1 MMQTSVLKTVLQQW
15 PPQYDKSYLPED
27 KEKYWYKEIETA
39 SKEELNDIILFKI
52 KNVVHYAY
60 EHSPFYQRKWNK
72 IGLHPSDIN
81 SLKDF
86 EQIPITTK
94 AEVREDLEEHPP
106 FGSNV
111 CVPYTEVHRI
121 HGTSGT
127 TGKPTVFSFGKD
139 DWERIAHQ
147 HARIMWSFGMRPSD
161 LVFIASPLSLYIGSW
176 GALIGAERLGAKTF
190 PFGAGQT
197 GQTEKAV
204 SWLKEVKP
212 TVFYGTPSYALYLA
226 EKAKEQGVDPKAFG
240 FRIMFFS
247 GEPGAGVPSTKRKI
261 EETFGAICID
271 SGTMAE
277 ATPWMSS
284 TECEH
289 RTGVHLWLDVVYTE
303 VVDKDTKL
311 RVPYGGE
318 GVPVYTPLERTSQ
331 PVIRYWS
338 GDLTTWTDEPCPC
351 GRVYPRLPK
360 GIYGRIDDM
369 ITVRGVNVYASM
381 VENVIRRIEGLGE
394 EFRLVVSRE
403 SVMDEVTIQCETLG
417 SKANEELISQI
428 GRELKRETG
437 VTFKTELLPAGTLE
451 RTQFKAKRVVDQ
463 RDFRS

>member
-1 MMQTSVLKTVLQQW
+1 MQKTALLQQW
-15 PPQYDKSYLPED
+15 PPKYDTQYIPDVN
-27 KEKYWYKEIETA
+27 EKFWYKDIETA
-39 SKEELNDIILFKI
+39 SKEELDELVFYKLKKVMEYAFKHSDFYNRKWSKVDFHPNDIK
-52 KNVVHYAY
+52 
-60 EHSPFYQRKWNK
+60 
-72 IGLHPSDIN
+72 
-81 SLKDF
+81 SLKEFD
-86 EQIPITTK
+86 QVPITTK
-94 AEVREDLEEHPP
+94 AEVRQDLLENQP

-111 CVPYTEVHRI
+111 CIPFSEVHRI
-121 HGTSGT
+121 QGTSGT

-190 PFGAGQT
+190 PFGAGQA

-226 EKAKEQGVDPKAFG
+226 EKAKELGVDPKEFG
-240 FRIMFFS
+240 FRILFFS
-247 GEPGAGVPSTKRKI
+247 GEPGAGVPSTKKKI

-277 ATPWMSS
+277 VTPWMSN

-289 RTGVHLWLDVVYTE
+289 RKGVHLWQDVVYTE
-303 VVDKDTKL
+303 VVDQQSKKL
-311 RVPYGGE
+311 VPYGEE

-331 PVIRYWS
+331 PLIRYWS

-369 ITVRGVNVYASM
+369 VTVRGVNVYASLL
-381 VENVIRRIEGLGE
+381 ENVIRKIDGLGE
-394 EFRLVVSRE
+394 EFVMIVTRDNI
-403 SVMDEVTIQCETLG
+403 MDEVTIQCETLG
-417 SKANEELISQI
+417 TRSNQDLKKQISK
-428 GRELKRETG
+428 ELKREVG
-437 VTFKTELLPAGTLE
+437 VTFNIDLLPIGTLE
-451 RTQFKAKRVVDQ
+451 RTQFKAKRVIDK
-463 RDFRS
+463 RNFKES